1 MDSVSRPLI
10 ALLLGTVAVFA
21 VWLVA
26 LKPSSSGGGA
36 GPARPGAYASA
47 IAKAHAAVATSAAA
61 SVAHGGAVG
70 TAAPTPPAGAGT
82 PRTVG
87 STPRPVVSTPVQPVL
102 GTRFRGRTHPV
113 TRARTRSTTNVAQSR
128 GRASAS
134 TAASRINAV
143 TRALKANKTI
153 ALLFYNSAAADD
165 RAVRQELA
173 AVPAHGSRVL
183 KLAVPLAELAH
194 YAVVTDQVTVNAS
207 PTLVLIDGTHRAS
220 TLVGFADRF
229 EIAQRVTD
237 ALASR

>member
-36 GPARPGAYASA
+36 STPSPGVYASA
-47 IAKAHAAVATSAAA
+47 IAKAHAALATSAAA
-61 SVAHGGAVG
+61 SVAHGGTVV
-70 TAAPTPPAGAGT
+70 TAAPTPPATAGA
-82 PRTVG
+82 PG
-87 STPRPVVSTPVQPVL
+87 SVASTATAPVAAA
-102 GTRFRGRTHPV
+102 GTHPV
-113 TRARTRSTTNVAQSR
+113 TSAATRSTTKVAQPR
-128 GRASAS
+128 HRASTS
-134 TAASRINAV
+134 TAATRRNAV

-173 AVPAHGSRVL
+173 AVTAHGGRVV

-194 YAVVTDQVTVNAS
+194 YAVVTNQVTVNAS
-207 PTLVLIDGTHRAS
+207 PTLVLIDGTHHAS

-229 EIAQRVTD
+229 EIAQRVSD

>member
-26 LKPSSSGGGA
+26 LKPSSSTGGA
-36 GPARPGAYASA
+36 GASGPGVYASA

-61 SVAHGGAVG
+61 SVAHGGTVV
-70 TAAPTPPAGAGT
+70 TAAPTPPAAAGT
-82 PRTVG
+82 PRPVA
-87 STPRPVVSTPVQPVL
+87 STATQPVL
-102 GTRFRGRTHPV
+102 GTHSGAGTHPM
-113 TRARTRSTTNVAQSR
+113 TSARTRSTTTVAQPR
-128 GRASAS
+128 RRASAS

-153 ALLFYNSAAADD
+153 ALLFYNPAAADD

-173 AVPAHGSRVL
+173 AVPAYGSRVV